1 MVDALESAGQA
12 SGPGDVLVVGHAMY
26 LSLLALQVLQAV
38 AAELGADLAADGER
52 AIMDANVGEVLPLP
66 SMTHVRNRQTHDRH
80 EHYKTLFYSI
90 MTNIETL
97 KNLVKIC
104 IFWQNLPDF
113 C

>member
-1 MVDALESAGQA
+1 MVDALENAGQA

-66 SMTHVRNRQTHDRH
+66 SMTHVRNRRTHD
-80 EHYKTLFYSI
+80 EHYKTLLYSI

-97 KNLVKIC
+97 KTSSKFA
-104 IFWQNLPDF
+104 IFWKNLPDF
-113 C
+113 Y